1 MINLNFSKI
10 LKEVKEIGNNSSLIV
25 VCKNQPL
32 SKILPIIKMGHQHFG
47 ENRVQE
53 AYQKWSLT
61 KSEYPNIKLH
71 MLGKLQ
77 SNKVNEAL
85 FFFDYIHSLDSIKL
99 ADKLKKLELKTSKK
113 IKYFIQVN
121 IGREDQK
128 AGVQIEDLENL
139 INFIKK
145 EPALNILGLMCIPP
159 LNVDAEKYFKKTQE
173 LSVNFGFK
181 DTSMGMSNDFKIALK
196 FGASF
201 VRVGSSIFKTS

>member
-1 MINLNFSKI
+1 MIDLNFSKI
-10 LKEVKEIGNNSSLIV
+10 LKDVKEIGNNSSLIV

-32 SKILPIIKMGHQHFG
+32 SKILPIIKMNHQHFG

-53 AYQKWSLT
+53 AYKKWSLA
-61 KSEYPNIKLH
+61 KSQYPNIKLH

-85 FFFDYIHSLDSIKL
+85 FLFDYIHSLDSIKL

-121 IGREDQK
+121 IGKEDQK

-159 LNVDAEKYFKKTQE
+159 LDVDAEKYFKKTRE

>member
-1 MINLNFSKI
+1 MIDLNFSKI
-10 LKEVKEIGNNSSLIV
+10 LKDVKEIGNNSSLIV

-53 AYQKWSLT
+53 AYKKWSLA
-61 KSEYPNIKLH
+61 KSQYPNIKLH

-85 FFFDYIHSLDSIKL
+85 FLFDYIHSLDSIKL

-121 IGREDQK
+121 IGKEDQK

-159 LNVDAEKYFKKTQE
+159 LDVDAEKYFKKTRE

>member
-71 MLGKLQ
+71 MLGRLQ

>member
-1 MINLNFSKI
+1 MIDLNFSKI
-10 LKEVKEIGNNSSLIV
+10 LKDVKEIGNNSYLIV

-53 AYQKWSLT
+53 AYKKWSLA
-61 KSEYPNIKLH
+61 KSQYPNIKLH

-85 FFFDYIHSLDSIKL
+85 FLFDYIHSLDSIKL

-121 IGREDQK
+121 IGKEDQK

-159 LNVDAEKYFKKTQE
+159 LDVDAEKYFKKTRE

>member
-1 MINLNFSKI
+1 MIDLNFSKI
-10 LKEVKEIGNNSSLIV
+10 LKDVKEIGNNSSLIV

-53 AYQKWSLT
+53 AYKKWSLA
-61 KSEYPNIKLH
+61 KSQYPNIKLH

-77 SNKVNEAL
+77 SNKVNEDL
-85 FFFDYIHSLDSIKL
+85 FLFDYIHSLDSIKL

-121 IGREDQK
+121 IGKEDQK

-159 LNVDAEKYFKKTQE
+159 LDVDAEKYFKKTRE